1 MNDMIQLIKTRR
13 SIRKYE
19 DKDITDDMLQA
30 LYEAV
35 QYSPSWVNSQCWEI
49 INVTD
54 KDLRVK
60 ISETLIKNPATKAV
74 VEAPILLA
82 LCGKQKKSGYY
93 GDHPATKYGDWMM
106 FDLGIATQSLCLA
119 AHSMGLGTV
128 IVGLYEHDK
137 VQELLNVPKGY
148 DQVVLIPVGYPAK
161 EPNVPAR
168 RDISE
173 FVHANTFG
181 G

>member
-1 MNDMIQLIKTRR
+1 MNDTLQLIKTRR
-13 SIRKYE
+13 SIRKFQ
-19 DKDITDDMLQA
+19 DKEVSEEMLNA

-35 QYSPSWVNSQCWEI
+35 QYAPSWVNSQCWEV
-49 INVTD
+49 INVKD

-60 ISETLIKNPATKAV
+60 IQDTLIKNPATKAI
-74 VEAPILLA
+74 VEAPVLLA

-93 GDHPATKYGDWMM
+93 GEHPATKYGDWMM
-106 FDLGIATQSLCLA
+106 FDLGIATQTLCLA

-137 VQELLNVPKGY
+137 VQALLNVPKGY

-161 EPNVPAR
+161 EPTVPSR
-168 RDISE
+168 REIKE
-173 FVHANTFG
+173 FVHTNTFG